1 MMKRLLSA
9 GLLVFVSTGAEAA
22 ADIYPSRP
30 IRLVVPHPAGGTPD
44 ANARAVA
51 KAIQESLGQTI
62 VIDNRAGAQG
72 IIGAEAVAKASPDG
86 YTLLYTGQAF
96 LVNAGVYR
104 KLPYDIEKDFLP
116 VSQVAVSDG
125 YIIVVHPSLKAGS
138 VRELVELSK
147 SAQRMGYGTP
157 GIGSSQQLAA
167 ELFNVM
173 SGARL
178 SHVPYR
184 GLAPAVIALLGGDE
198 VQVVFAP
205 LTVVAQHVA
214 TGKLRAIGVT
224 AGARWKSMPDLPTVG
239 ETIPGYKFVGGWHGM
254 FAPARTPAAVVSRLH
269 AEIVK
274 AVNARQLRD
283 YLVTGGYEPVASTPA
298 EFRKYVEVDLA
309 QWKKLIQLAKIPQ
322 Q

>member
-1 MMKRLLSA
+1 MLKRLFLA
-9 GLLVFVSTGAEAA
+9 GLLFSVCSGVQA

-51 KAIQESLGQTI
+51 KAIQETLGQTI
-62 VIDNRAGAQG
+62 VIDNRGGAQG

-104 KLPYDIEKDFLP
+104 TLPYDIEKDFLP

-125 YIIVVHPSLKAGS
+125 YIIVVHPSLRVGS

-198 VQVVFAP
+198 VQVVFSP

-214 TGKLRAIGVT
+214 TGKLRAVGVT
-224 AGARWKSMPDLPTVG
+224 AGARWKSMPELPTVG

-254 FAPARTPAAVVSRLH
+254 FAPARTSQSVVARLH
-269 AEIVK
+269 AEIAK
-274 AVNARQLRD
+274 AVNTRQLKD
-283 YLVTGGYEPVASTPA
+283 YLATGGYEPVASSPA
-298 EFRKYVEVDLA
+298 EFRKYVEIDLA
-309 QWKKLIQLAKIPQ
+309 QWKKLIQIAKIPQ

>member
-1 MMKRLLSA
+1 MCSSDL
-9 GLLVFVSTGAEAA
+9 
-22 ADIYPSRP
+22 
-30 IRLVVPHPAGGTPD
+30 
-44 ANARAVA
+44 
-51 KAIQESLGQTI
+51 TI

-125 YIIVVHPSLKAGS
+125 YIIVVHPSLKAGN

-239 ETIPGYKFVGGWHGM
+239 ESIPGYKFVGGWHGM
-254 FAPARTPAAVVSRLH
+254 FAPARMPAAVVSRLH

-274 AVNARQLRD
+274 AVNSRQLRD
-283 YLVTGGYEPVASTPA
+283 YLTNGGYEPVASTPL
-298 EFRKYVEVDLA
+298 EFRQYVQADLA